1 MRESEKSKPSRLL
14 KVDMHVHTH
23 PYSPCSTT
31 TPHEAIEAAINAGID
46 VLVFTDHD
54 TIWSQNEIEDLQQWA
69 GAQLR
74 LLAGIEVSCLEGHFL
89 VYGLDKVEGLRYN
102 MSAHDLIHIAR
113 RHGAAVVVAHPFRFS
128 MENGKYCYKLDVDAV
143 EVDSSNT
150 TQTARTYAEK
160 LAQDR
165 NLPRIFA
172 SDAHSP
178 RDVGSYHTLLQPPI
192 DTISDLIRE
201 IKKAKP

>member
-1 MRESEKSKPSRLL
+1 MNSRLL

-23 PYSPCSTT
+23 PFSPCSVT

-54 TIWSQNEIEDLQQWA
+54 TIWSKQEIDEMQQWA

-89 VYGLDKVEGLRYN
+89 VYGLDAIDGLHYN
-102 MSAHDLIHIAR
+102 MPVKELIDIAR
-113 RHGAAVVVAHPFRFS
+113 RREAAVVAAHPFRFS
-128 MENGKYCYKLDVDAV
+128 MESGNYCYKLDIDAV

-150 TQTARTYAEK
+150 TQTTKALAEK
-160 LAQDR
+160 LAAQR
-165 NLPRIFA
+165 NLPRIYA

-178 RDVGSYHTLLQPPI
+178 RDVGSYHTLLSAPI
-192 DTISDLIRE
+192 DTISDLVRE
-201 IKKAKP
+201 IKNATRG